1 MDWRI
6 LTAIT
11 VLSWGVYNII
21 LKAVSGRIAWQ
32 ISMLW
37 FVFGYMLMVA
47 AFCAVNFSGGK
58 FKLFPS
64 IALWPLV
71 SGIMCGVGAITFFKA
86 IPLVSGS
93 VLMPLVGLFVLI
105 SAVGCLIFLH
115 EPLTWRVVLG
125 IGCATA
131 AVMLLGK

>member
-11 VLSWGVYNII
+11 VLSWGAYNVI
-21 LKAVSGRIAWQ
+21 LKAISGKIAWQ
-32 ISMLW
+32 LSMLW
-37 FVFGYMLMVA
+37 FVFGYALMVGV
-47 AFCAVNFSGGK
+47 FCVLNLSGGK
-58 FKLFPS
+58 LRLFP
-64 IALWPLV
+64 AAGLWPLV
-71 SGIMCGVGAITFFKA
+71 SGIICGLGAITFFKA
-86 IPLVSGS
+86 IPLVPGS
-93 VLMPLVGLFVLI
+93 VLMPLVGLFVLV